1 MKWHYNLLIGVINGL
16 EEIFLLNKPAI
27 KVVDKL
33 IDENKKWG
41 ARDRKFVSSTIFDTV
56 RWIRK
61 YGYCSNIKELA
72 TRKNLWDILGTAI
85 VLKGQIIPNLM
96 EFYNINSKEIL
107 KKESEIINN
116 RKINESI
123 PDWLD
128 KIGINDFGESLWNKE
143 VSAFNTR
150 SSLVLRCNTLKTN
163 IKELKNLL
171 KVENIDTVLKKEYP
185 DALFVKEH
193 KKVINLNSYKLGLFE
208 IQDANSQK
216 VATSCNLKPGM
227 TIIDA
232 CAGAGGKSIHMASI
246 IKNEGEI
253 IALDPHDSKLKELE
267 KRAKRNGVKII
278 KTLNTFKSKN
288 ISNLIGKADRV
299 LIDAPCS
306 GLGVLKRNPDAKWKM
321 NPEKIKKLINTQ
333 QYLIN
338 FWSKYIKPGGE
349 LIYATCSIFH
359 QENKEQIKIFLDN
372 KVGKKFIIKNE
383 KTYFS
388 HTTGFDGFYI
398 VQLKKNCE

>member
-96 EFYNINSKEIL
+96 EFSNINSKEIL
-107 KKESEIINN
+107 KNESEIINN

-128 KIGINDFGESLWNKE
+128 QIGINDFGESLWNKE

-232 CAGAGGKSIHMASI
+232 CAGAGGKTIHMASI

>member
-85 VLKGQIIPNLM
+85 VLKGQIIPNLI
-96 EFYNINSKEIL
+96 EFSNINSKEIL

-128 KIGINDFGESLWNKE
+128 QIGINDFGESLWNKE

>member
-96 EFYNINSKEIL
+96 EFSNINSKEIL

-128 KIGINDFGESLWNKE
+128 QIGINDFGESLWNKE

>member
-96 EFYNINSKEIL
+96 EFSNINSKEIL
-107 KKESEIINN
+107 KNESEIINN

-128 KIGINDFGESLWNKE
+128 QIGINDFGESLWNKE

-193 KKVINLNSYKLGLFE
+193 KRVINLNSYKLGLFE

>member
-96 EFYNINSKEIL
+96 EFSNINSKEIL
-107 KKESEIINN
+107 KNESEIINN

-128 KIGINDFGESLWNKE
+128 QIGINDFGESLWNKE

-232 CAGAGGKSIHMASI
+232 CAGGGGKSIHMASI

>member
-96 EFYNINSKEIL
+96 EFSNINSKEIL
-107 KKESEIINN
+107 KNESEIINN

-128 KIGINDFGESLWNKE
+128 QIGINDFGESLWNKE

>member
-96 EFYNINSKEIL
+96 EFSNINSKEIL

-278 KTLNTFKSKN
+278 KTLNTFKRKN

>member
-56 RWIRK
+56 RWVRK

-85 VLKGQIIPNLM
+85 VLKGQIIPNLI
-96 EFYNINSKEIL
+96 EFSNINSKEIL

-338 FWSKYIKPGGE
+338 FWSKE
-349 LIYATCSIFH
+349 FS
-359 QENKEQIKIFLDN
+359 ENLRL
-372 KVGKKFIIKNE
+372 
-383 KTYFS
+383 S
-388 HTTGFDGFYI
+388 
-398 VQLKKNCE
+398 

>member
-96 EFYNINSKEIL
+96 EFSNINSKEIL
-107 KKESEIINN
+107 KNESEIINN

-128 KIGINDFGESLWNKE
+128 QIGINDFGESLWNKE

-267 KRAKRNGVKII
+267 IRAKRNGVKII

>member
-96 EFYNINSKEIL
+96 EFSNINSKEIL
-107 KKESEIINN
+107 KNESEIINN

>member
-41 ARDRKFVSSTIFDTV
+41 ARDREIVSSTIFDTV

-96 EFYNINSKEIL
+96 EFSNINSKEIL
-107 KKESEIINN
+107 KNESEIINN

-128 KIGINDFGESLWNKE
+128 QIGINDFGESLWNKE

-232 CAGAGGKSIHMASI
+232 CAGGGGKSIHMASI

>member
-96 EFYNINSKEIL
+96 EFSNINSKEIL

>member
-41 ARDRKFVSSTIFDTV
+41 ARDRKIVSSTIFDTV
-56 RWIRK
+56 RWVRK

-85 VLKGQIIPNLM
+85 VLKGQIIPNLI
-96 EFYNINSKEIL
+96 EFSNINSKEIL

-193 KKVINLNSYKLGLFE
+193 KRVINLNSYKLGLFE

-232 CAGAGGKSIHMASI
+232 CAGAGGKTIHMASI

-278 KTLNTFKSKN
+278 KTLNTFKRKN

>member
-41 ARDRKFVSSTIFDTV
+41 ARDRKIVSSTIFDTV
-56 RWIRK
+56 RWLRR

-85 VLKGQIIPNLM
+85 VLKGQIIPNLI
-96 EFYNINSKEIL
+96 EFSNINSKEIL

-193 KKVINLNSYKLGLFE
+193 KRVINLNSYKLGLFE

-232 CAGAGGKSIHMASI
+232 CAGAGGKTIHMASI

-253 IALDPHDSKLKELE
+253 IALDPYDSKLKELE

-372 KVGKKFIIKNE
+372 KVGKEFIIKNE

-398 VQLKKNCE
+398 VQLKKNC

>member
-1 MKWHYNLLIGVINGL
+1 
-16 EEIFLLNKPAI
+16 
-27 KVVDKL
+27 
-33 IDENKKWG
+33 
-41 ARDRKFVSSTIFDTV
+41 
-56 RWIRK
+56 
-61 YGYCSNIKELA
+61 
-72 TRKNLWDILGTAI
+72 
-85 VLKGQIIPNLM
+85 
-96 EFYNINSKEIL
+96 
-107 KKESEIINN
+107 
-116 RKINESI
+116 
-123 PDWLD
+123 
-128 KIGINDFGESLWNKE
+128 
-143 VSAFNTR
+143 
-150 SSLVLRCNTLKTN
+150 
-163 IKELKNLL
+163 
-171 KVENIDTVLKKEYP
+171 
-185 DALFVKEH
+185 
-193 KKVINLNSYKLGLFE
+193 LGLFE

>member
-41 ARDRKFVSSTIFDTV
+41 ARDRKIVSSTIFDTV
-56 RWIRK
+56 RWVRK

-85 VLKGQIIPNLM
+85 VLKGQIIPNLI
-96 EFYNINSKEIL
+96 EFSNINSKEIL

-171 KVENIDTVLKKEYP
+171 KVENIDTILKKEYP

-193 KKVINLNSYKLGLFE
+193 KRVINLNSYKLGLFE

-232 CAGAGGKSIHMASI
+232 CAGAGGKTIHMASI

-278 KTLNTFKSKN
+278 KTLNTFKRKN

>member
-85 VLKGQIIPNLM
+85 VLKGQIIPNLI
-96 EFYNINSKEIL
+96 EFSNINSKEIL

-232 CAGAGGKSIHMASI
+232 CAGAGGKTIHMASI